1 MTENRTSGDSLD
13 FLQSSDCSQ
22 TEVSDDYQ
30 KDEQNK
36 CWDKSPDVNE
46 DAEDTNGQTVEQ

>member
-1 MTENRTSGDSLD
+1 VTENRTSGDSLD